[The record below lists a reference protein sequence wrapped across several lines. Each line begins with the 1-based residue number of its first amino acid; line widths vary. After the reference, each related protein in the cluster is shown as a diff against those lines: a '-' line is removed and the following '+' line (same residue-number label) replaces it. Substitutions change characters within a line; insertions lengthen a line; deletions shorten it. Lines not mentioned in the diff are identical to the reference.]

1 MAYTL
6 QAKGKAKA
14 YGGVFSILRTPAF
27 SSHMQYTVRYQAKVS
42 FRGSVWDPLKI
53 VILVEN

>member
-6 QAKGKAKA
+6 QAKPKA

-27 SSHMQYTVRYQAKVS
+27 SSHMQYGTVSSQ
-42 FRGSVWDPLKI
+42 GELLGLWDPLKI